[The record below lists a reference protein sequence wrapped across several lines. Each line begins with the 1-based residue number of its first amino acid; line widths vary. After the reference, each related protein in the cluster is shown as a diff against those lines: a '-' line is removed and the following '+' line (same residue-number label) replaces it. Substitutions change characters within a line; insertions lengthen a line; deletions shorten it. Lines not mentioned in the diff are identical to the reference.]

1 MKPKEFHMFIFN
13 LLCSFLLF
21 LFLLFYNA
29 NFYIKENFD
38 VVKADIVLLGD
49 SILDNSSYVFPKKS
63 IANIIEERN
72 QGKTYC
78 YAKDG
83 ATLSDVHKQIEF
95 IPKEIKAYI
104 FLSVGGNNILNHYEH
119 CADCFMDNNSDD
131 FLNST
136 FDIYKDLVKS
146 ISIRCPNNKLYLLD
160 IYYPNDEKYKIY
172 YNIVSKWN
180 QMLYTFALNN
190 NNVSG
195 VLQISNELTTE
206 DDFVS
211 NIEPSLQGGYKIAE
225 KIMKSFYIF

>member
-1 MKPKEFHMFIFN
+1 MKIKAFHIFTFII
-13 LLCSFLLF
+13 LGLF
-21 LFLLFYNA
+21 ILFSNA
-29 NFYIKENFD
+29 HFYIKENFD
-38 VVKADIVLLGD
+38 IVKANIILLGD
-49 SILDNSSYVFPKKS
+49 SILDNRSYVFPKKS

-78 YAKDG
+78 YARDG
-83 ATLSDVHKQIEF
+83 ATLSDAYKQIEF
-95 IPKEIKAYI
+95 IPKEINAYI
-104 FLSVGGNNILNHYEH
+104 FLSVGGNNILNHYEN
-119 CADCFMDNNSDD
+119 CADCFIDENSNE
-131 FLNST
+131 FLNAT

-146 ISIRCPNNKLYLLD
+146 ITIRCPHNKIYLLD
-160 IYYPNDEKYKIY
+160 IYYPTDEKYKIY

-195 VLQISNELTTE
+195 VLQISNVVSKE

-225 KIMKSFYIF
+225 KIIQSFNIF